1 MSVISLA
8 NDLVG
13 KVKYSFGANSI
24 SSAGGTGDCSSFVQ
38 YIFEQNGVNL
48 PRTAESQYNSSKGKS
63 VDKDKLQAG
72 DVVFFQGTY
81 KSGISHVGIY
91 VGNGKFVHNSSSK
104 GGTTVSN
111 LSDDYYT
118 KHYAGAK
125 RYDGANTGFSGE
137 SIVSIA
143 KSMKGKVTYDYEH
156 KNKITNVVGNLVA
169 DCGGFVAYVLSK
181 VGIKTG
187 TSLKSL
193 INDSRGIEVSKD
205 DLQAGDII
213 FYKDVGGSG
222 LTHVN
227 IYAGNGKVIESTK
240 SANGYKEANFKG
252 FYEKHFYKAKRF
264 ISSSVETGTDTSDNS
279 TSNLGLIKGFASNIV
294 VAIVIVVLLV
304 LGFLLF
310 AKAFV

>member
-1 MSVISLA
+1 MSVVTMA

-38 YIFEQNGVNL
+38 YVFGQNGVSL

-143 KSMKGKVTYDYEH
+143 RSMKGKVTYDYEH
-156 KNKITNVVGNLVA
+156 KNKITNVIGNLVA

-187 TSLKSL
+187 TSLKAL

-205 DLQAGDII
+205 NLQAGDII

-252 FYEKHFYKAKRF
+252 FYENHFYKAKRF
-264 ISSSVETGTDTSDNS
+264 ISNEVTNDS
-279 TSNLGLIKGFASNIV
+279 TENAPSNLGLIKGFASNIV
-294 VAIVIVVLLV
+294 VAIVIAVLLV

>member
-1 MSVISLA
+1 
-8 NDLVG
+8 
-13 KVKYSFGANSI
+13 
-24 SSAGGTGDCSSFVQ
+24 
-38 YIFEQNGVNL
+38 
-48 PRTAESQYNSSKGKS
+48 
-63 VDKDKLQAG
+63 
-72 DVVFFQGTY
+72 
-81 KSGISHVGIY
+81 
-91 VGNGKFVHNSSSK
+91 
-104 GGTTVSN
+104 
-111 LSDDYYT
+111 
-118 KHYAGAK
+118 
-125 RYDGANTGFSGE
+125 
-137 SIVSIA
+137 
-143 KSMKGKVTYDYEH
+143 MKGKVTYDYEH

-193 INDSRGIEVSKD
+193 INDSRGVEVSKD

-240 SANGYKEANFKG
+240 SAKGYKETNFSG

-264 ISSSVETGTDTSDNS
+264 ISASTDSNETQQNTP
-279 TSNLGLIKGFASNIV
+279 SNLGLIKGFASNIV
-294 VAIVIVVLLV
+294 VAVVIAVLLV